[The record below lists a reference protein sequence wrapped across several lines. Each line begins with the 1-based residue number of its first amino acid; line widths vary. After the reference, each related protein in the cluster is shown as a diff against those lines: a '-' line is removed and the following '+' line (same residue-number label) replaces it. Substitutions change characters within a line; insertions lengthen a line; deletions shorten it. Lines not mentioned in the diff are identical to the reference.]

1 MNFKPFYTRRE
12 KIKAKKN
19 MALLGILDIKNKS
32 YKTLSG
38 GQQQRVLLARALCAT
53 DKILFLDEPVSGLD
67 PRITTEFY
75 EVIKELNRSGIT
87 VVMISHDV
95 KAAVKNANKILH
107 LDNNLVF
114 FGTTEN
120 YLNSTTGKMFLWG
133 GENDRTDS

>member
-1 MNFKPFYTRRE
+1 M
-12 KIKAKKN
+12 
-19 MALLGILDIKNKS
+19 
-32 YKTLSG
+32 
-38 GQQQRVLLARALCAT
+38 
-53 DKILFLDEPVSGLD
+53 D

>member
-1 MNFKPFYTRRE
+1 
-12 KIKAKKN
+12 
-19 MALLGILDIKNKS
+19 MAQLGILDIKNKS

-67 PRITTEFY
+67 PKITTEFY
-75 EVIKELNRSGIT
+75 EIIKELNQSGIT

-95 KAAVKNANKILH
+95 KAAVKNASKILH
-107 LDNNLVF
+107 LDKNLVF

-120 YLNSTTGKMFLWG
+120 YLKSKTGKMFLWG
-133 GENDRTDS
+133 GENDRSDS